1 MSIRYQVIVMIIFFL
16 FFYFLVFKQLFIMD
30 KSLQTSLVPRPSI
43 HLQEEKKFWKN
54 INPLSSYSHFTSCIW
69 NLKCLVGSGC
79 HARRPWSSCS
89 QSPLQLQVKF
99 QNMLAGVGRHARWL
113 PTNSKHNI
121 VDTIPAITS
130 QGIDIFPKFFFLRV
144 GECLVYVLNMFTE
157 FNSQ

>member
-1 MSIRYQVIVMIIFFL
+1 
-16 FFYFLVFKQLFIMD
+16 
-30 KSLQTSLVPRPSI
+30 
-43 HLQEEKKFWKN
+43 
-54 INPLSSYSHFTSCIW
+54 
-69 NLKCLVGSGC
+69 
-79 HARRPWSSCS
+79 
-89 QSPLQLQVKF
+89 
-99 QNMLAGVGRHARWL
+99 MLAGVGRHARWL